1 MTDSKPLAWL
11 HGEVKTPPFSANARV
26 EAGFLLRQLQD
37 GVKLALPQSRP
48 MPSIDQAC
56 HELRVRDENRT
67 WRIVYGLERD
77 AVVILEVF
85 AKKTERTPD
94 SVIRACKRR
103 LTQYRST

>member
-1 MTDSKPLAWL
+1 MSRSKPLAWL
-11 HGEVKTPPFSANARV
+11 HGEAKTPPFSENARV
-26 EAGFLLRQLQD
+26 EAGFLLRQLQN

-67 WRIVYGLERD
+67 WRIVYALEHD

-85 AKKTERTPD
+85 AKKTEKTPD
-94 SVIRACKRR
+94 SVIKACKRR
-103 LTQYRST
+103 LKQYRSA

>member
-1 MTDSKPLAWL
+1 MPDSKPLAWL
-11 HGEVKTPPFSANARV
+11 HGEVKTPPFSAKARV

-48 MPSIDQAC
+48 IPSIDQAC

-67 WRIVYGLERD
+67 WRIVYAPDRD

-85 AKKTERTPD
+85 AKKTEKTPD
-94 SVIRACKRR
+94 SVIQACRRR
-103 LTQYRST
+103 LKQYRST